1 MVLKPDSP
9 KSTVNDPPKLCR
21 LKNTD
26 YRSREYLTIEEIEGL
41 LEAADRYGR
50 HRVRNRLMVLL
61 GFRHGLRREEI
72 SLLRWDAIDWL
83 NGQISIQRVKGS
95 ESGVHPLQAD
105 EVAGLRR
112 LQGVDYGGSGFLF
125 AGERGERVG
134 AIGVSQT
141 LKRIAGVCEPRLPLP
156 FHAHMLRHSCGF
168 WLANQG
174 YDTRLI
180 QDWLGHRN
188 IEHTVVYTRLSP
200 ERFKVIRWK

>member
-1 MVLKPDSP
+1 MVLVPDSADP
-9 KSTVNDPPKLCR
+9 PVNDLPKLHR

-26 YRSREYLTIEEIEGL
+26 YRSREHLTIEEIGLL

-72 SLLRWDAIDWL
+72 SLLRWDAIDWSG
-83 NGQISIQRVKGS
+83 GQISIQRVKGS
-95 ESGVHPLQAD
+95 ESGIHPLQSD
-105 EVAGLRR
+105 EVEGLRR
-112 LQGVDYGGSGFLF
+112 WSELQGNRGFVF
-125 AGERGERVG
+125 VGERGDRLG

-141 LKRIAGVCEPRLPLP
+141 LKRIAAACEPRLPLP

-188 IEHTVVYTRLSP
+188 IEHTVRYTRLSP
-200 ERFKVIRWK
+200 ERFKVIRWE